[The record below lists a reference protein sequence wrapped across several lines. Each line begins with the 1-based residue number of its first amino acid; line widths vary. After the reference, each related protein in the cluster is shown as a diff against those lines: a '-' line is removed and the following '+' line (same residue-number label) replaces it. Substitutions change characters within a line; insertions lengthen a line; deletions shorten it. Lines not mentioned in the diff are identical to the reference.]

1 MGTPEFLLAIMM
13 FTLLGCVA
21 GIVTGLIP
29 GIHVNNVAYMVLA
42 SQSALLSLAMAAFGW
57 ATPTASQLV
66 IIVCSLVIG
75 NAVTHTFL
83 DFIPSV
89 FLGAPDDDTALSVL
103 PGHRMVLAGRG
114 YEAVKCSVI
123 GSFGAVIGAL
133 VLLIP
138 MRLIVGSPIHAY
150 DAVAKWMHLFLLAI
164 SIFLIMTERYRSS
177 DEFVRPKKFEM
188 RGHCLLGAL
197 EPGDMLQTG
206 QSVHLLE
213 ELGADVK
220 GTVAVKARVSNKFND
235 AGARFYL
242 LEAGKVQLVLEA
254 LGEPKIEPDVGEE
267 MVAVGTVMPI
277 TGWKDHAAKR
287 AMALG
292 VFLLSGLLG
301 VALLVIPGVASRNLF
316 LVNFQS
322 IEQGTV
328 LLFPLFTGLFGIS
341 TLLLSLK
348 DNPKIPE
355 QKLGNMKVKLSLGRQ
370 VKAIGSG
377 CIASMASWFPGISAA
392 ISTII
397 SVFLT
402 RSGDSESEE
411 GDGETL
417 EFIVSISAVNTS
429 VALFNLMALF
439 VILKSRSGAMKSVEA
454 IISSELTAWEPLGA
468 VPLAMSAL
476 LLSALVAAIVSV
488 PLALFFG
495 KIFAKHCSRINYGL
509 MVKSVLLLLVAMV
522 LLFSG
527 ALGLAILGIATCV
540 GMIPPLIGVK
550 RVHLMGCLIIPVII
564 FFI

>member
-1 MGTPEFLLAIMM
+1 
-13 FTLLGCVA
+13 
-21 GIVTGLIP
+21 
-29 GIHVNNVAYMVLA
+29 MVL
-42 SQSALLSLAMAAFGW
+42 FGW
-57 ATPTASQLV
+57 ALPSATQLV

-75 NAVTHTFL
+75 NAITHTFL

-123 GSFGAVIGAL
+123 GSFGAVLCAL
-133 VLLIP
+133 ALLIP

-150 DAVAKWMHLFLLAI
+150 DAVAKWMHLFLLAV
-164 SIFLIMTERYRSS
+164 SVFVIMTERSRYG
-177 DEFVRPKKFEM
+177 DEFARPGNFEM
-188 RGHCLLGAL
+188 KGHCIMGAR
-197 EPGDMLQTG
+197 EPAHVLHSHQTA
-206 QSVHLLE
+206 VRLE
-213 ELGADVK
+213 EIASDVQ
-220 GTVAVKARVSNKFND
+220 GTVAVGARVINRFND
-235 AGARFYL
+235 AGAMFYL
-242 LEAGKVQLVLEA
+242 LASGEKTILLEV
-254 LGEPKIEPDVGEE
+254 LGEPKLEPEVGDDI
-267 MVAVGTVMPI
+267 VAVGVIRPVVS
-277 TGWKDHAAKR
+277 WRDHAAKR

-301 VALLVIPGVASRNLF
+301 CALLVFPGTASRNLF

-348 DNPKIPE
+348 DSPRIPV
-355 QKLGNMKVKLSLGRQ
+355 QKTDKVKVKLPLSRQ
-370 VKAIGSG
+370 LKSIASGS
-377 CIASMASWFPGISAA
+377 IASMASWFPGISSA

-402 RSGDSESEE
+402 RSGDSDPEEKES
-411 GDGETL
+411 ETL
-417 EFIVSISAVNTS
+417 EFIVSVSAVNTS

-439 VILKSRSGAMKSVEA
+439 VILKARSGAMKSVETL
-454 IISSELTAWEPLGA
+454 ISSELAAWEPLGA

-476 LLSALVAAIVSV
+476 LFSALLAAIVSV
-488 PLALFFG
+488 PLTLFFG
-495 KIFAKHCSRINYGL
+495 KIFARHCSRINYSF
-509 MVKSVLLLLVAMV
+509 MVKSVIFLLLVMV
-522 LLFSG
+522 ILFAG
-527 ALGLAILGIATCV
+527 VLGLVILLVATCV

-550 RVHLMGCLIIPVII
+550 RVHLMGCLIVPVII